1 MSGLD
6 TLALIAEV
14 TSARGKDE
22 VLERMK
28 AVARGIG
35 FDQVLFAIEMRLPAM
50 TPVQDINSGYPLDYQ
65 LLYQERGFVGSDPT
79 VAHCQTSTEPLIW
92 QEQQYNRSPASR
104 EVLEEAQRFG
114 LGHGISVPVHESGR
128 VVSML
133 SLGRDRPFESE
144 AEKHL
149 VLAAGKVLANCVHV
163 ASENHI
169 LPGLLEARRPHL
181 SPRER
186 QCFQLVALGKSNWD
200 IGELLH
206 ISEATVAFHVQNV
219 LKKLKVSTR
228 NQAVAIGVALGIIT
242 S

>member
-1 MSGLD
+1 MTGLD
-6 TLALIAEV
+6 TLELMAEI

-22 VLERMK
+22 LLARMK
-28 AVARGIG
+28 AAARDLGY
-35 FDQVLFAIEMRLPAM
+35 DQVLFAIQMRLPTM
-50 TPVQDINSGYPLDYQ
+50 EPIQHINSGYPLEYQ
-65 LLYQERGFVGSDPT
+65 LLYQERGFVGADPT
-79 VAHCQTSTEPLIW
+79 VAHCQVSAEPLVW
-92 QEQQYNRSPASR
+92 EEQIYNRSPASR

-114 LGHGISVPVHESGR
+114 LGHGLSVPVHESGR
-128 VVSML
+128 VISML
-133 SLGRDRPFESE
+133 SLGRDRPFESP
-144 AEKHL
+144 AERRR
-149 VLAAGKVLANCVHV
+149 VIAAGKVLANVVHV

-169 LPGLLEARRPHL
+169 LPDLLDARRPHL

-200 IGELLH
+200 IGVMLN

-242 S
+242 

>member
-1 MSGLD
+1 MLSGLD

-14 TSARGKDE
+14 TSAQGKDE
-22 VLERMK
+22 LLQRMK
-28 AVARGIG
+28 AVAREIG
-35 FDQVLFAIEMRLPAM
+35 YDQVLFAIQLRLPAM
-50 TPVQDINSGYPLDYQ
+50 QPLQDINSGYPLEYQ

-79 VAHCQTSTEPLIW
+79 VAHCQTSAEPLIW
-92 QEQQYNRSPASR
+92 EEQIYNRTPASR

-114 LGHGISVPVHESGR
+114 LGHGLSVPVHESGR
-128 VVSML
+128 VISML

-144 AEKHL
+144 AEQRS
-149 VLAAGKVLANCVHV
+149 VLSAGKVLATCVHV

-169 LPGLLEARRPHL
+169 LPDLLAARRPHL

-186 QCFQLVALGKSNWD
+186 QCLQLVALGKSNWD

-228 NQAVAIGVALGIIT
+228 MQAVAIGVALGIIT
-242 S
+242 

>member
-1 MSGLD
+1 MLSGLD

-14 TSARGKDE
+14 TSAQGKDE
-22 VLERMK
+22 LLQRMK
-28 AVARGIG
+28 AVAREIG
-35 FDQVLFAIEMRLPAM
+35 YDQVLFAIQMRLPAM
-50 TPVQDINSGYPLDYQ
+50 QPLQDINSGYPLEYQ

-79 VAHCQTSTEPLIW
+79 VAHCQTSAEPLVW
-92 QEQQYNRSPASR
+92 EEQIYNRSPASR

-114 LGHGISVPVHESGR
+114 LGHGLSVPVHESAR
-128 VVSML
+128 VISML

-144 AEKHL
+144 AEQRS

-169 LPGLLEARRPHL
+169 LPDLLAARRPHL

-228 NQAVAIGVALGIIT
+228 MQAVAIGVALGIIT
-242 S
+242 